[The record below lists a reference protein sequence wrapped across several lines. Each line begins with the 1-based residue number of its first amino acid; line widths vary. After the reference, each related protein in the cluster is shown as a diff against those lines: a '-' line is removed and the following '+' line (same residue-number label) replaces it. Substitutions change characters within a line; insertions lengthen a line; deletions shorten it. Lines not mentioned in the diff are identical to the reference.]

1 MLCTVMQ
8 MRRPIHRHGQTAGR
22 TRGFSLIEVTT
33 ALAILAVICSSVMVA
48 MNRLMDTADDVT
60 MKMRAFTV
68 ARENLEQVLVLP
80 SAGEMTEYG
89 TSTKYPMINWET
101 TVETF
106 AAPIMDKTWSR
117 VICRAEYEDI
127 EGQMQTVE
135 LTHWLSELTDAQ
147 LQAQDESGDALDPN
161 ELCFSKEEAAE
172 YAGVPH
178 EIIDVWLGQGMV
190 QADDGSFIK
199 KNLDLFKTTN
209 GDPSPMELDEQLR
222 SSGMAAPDAGQPD
235 TGLDQSPDLG
245 NARPGGRQPRMRE

>member
-1 MLCTVMQ
+1 MQ
-8 MRRPIHRHGQTAGR
+8 VRRSIGRHGQRSCR

-48 MNRLMDTADDVT
+48 MNRLMDAADDVT

-68 ARENLEQVLVLP
+68 AREQVLVLP
-80 SAGEMTEYG
+80 SVGEMTEYG
-89 TSTKYPMINWET
+89 TSLTYPMINWET

-147 LQAQDESGDALDPN
+147 VQAQDDSGDALDPN
-161 ELCFSKEEAAE
+161 ELCFSKEEAAA
-172 YAGVPH
+172 YADVPH
-178 EIIDVWLGQGMV
+178 EIIDVWLNQGMV

-199 KNLDLFKTTN
+199 ENLDLFKRTN

-235 TGLDQSPDLG
+235 MGLDQSPDLG

>member
-1 MLCTVMQ
+1 MQ
-8 MRRPIHRHGQTAGR
+8 KRRSIHHRQAPGR
-22 TRGFSLIEVTT
+22 PWGFSLIEVIT

-48 MNRLMDTADDVT
+48 MNRLMDGADDVT

-80 SAGEMTEYG
+80 TVEEMTEYG
-89 TSTKYPMINWET
+89 TSLKYPMINWET

-106 AAPIMDKTWSR
+106 TAPIMDKTWSR
-117 VICRAEYEDI
+117 AVCRAEYEDI
-127 EGQMQTVE
+127 EGQMQVVE

-147 LQAQDESGDALDPN
+147 LQAQEDSGDALDPN

-172 YAGVPH
+172 YASVPH
-178 EIIDVWLGQGMV
+178 EMIDVWLDQGMV

-199 KNLDLFKTTN
+199 KNLDLFKRTN

-222 SSGMAAPDAGQPD
+222 SSGMAVPDAGQPD
-235 TGLDQSPDLG
+235 MGLDEPPDVG
-245 NARPGGRQPRMRE
+245 NARPGGRQARIRE

>member
-1 MLCTVMQ
+1 MLRTVMQ
-8 MRRPIHRHGQTAGR
+8 MRRFIFRFGQAAGR

-48 MNRLMDTADDVT
+48 MNRLMDATDDVT

-68 ARENLEQVLVLP
+68 ARENLEQVLVLA
-80 SAGEMTEYG
+80 SVGVMTDYG
-89 TSTKYPMINWET
+89 TSEKYPMINWET

-135 LTHWLSELTDAQ
+135 LTHWLSDLTDAQ
-147 LQAQDESGDALDPN
+147 SQALDDSGGPLDPN
-161 ELCFSKEEAAE
+161 ELCFSKEEAAA
-172 YAGVPH
+172 YAGVPN
-178 EIIDVWLGQGMV
+178 EIIDVWLDQGMV

-235 TGLDQSPDLG
+235 MGLNEPPDVG
-245 NARPGGRQPRMRE
+245 DARPGGRQSRMRE